1 MCARGPSEGCDVGPR
16 VCAGAGSAVLF
27 AQRFVG
33 GALIAHLLCV
43 VRVVIY
49 GDGAVAVA
57 VCILISVS
65 AARKVEKGRKSG
77 LLRHC
82 IPSIC
87 SMSSCAGVGIQRRQT
102 NLIIHSFHFVQSFIY
117 YIYVMCKCLL
127 QTCAVDVHFD
137 FRPNAHCLFMRGL
150 AF

>member
-1 MCARGPSEGCDVGPR
+1 M
-16 VCAGAGSAVLF
+16 CAGAGSAVLF

-87 SMSSCAGVGIQRRQT
+87 SMSSCAGVGIQRRT
-102 NLIIHSFHFVQSFIY
+102 DKSHYSFIPFRSI
-117 YIYVMCKCLL
+117 IYLL
-127 QTCAVDVHFD
+127 YLRNVQMFIA
-137 FRPNAHCLFMRGL
+137 NMRRRRSL
-150 AF
+150 